1 MNEARPQE
9 FKSKALPLLD
19 EMYGVALRMTRH
31 PQVAED
37 LVAEA
42 FARGWKSL
50 EQFQPGTN
58 LRAWLYRI
66 MTNAYINDFRK
77 KNREPEKV
85 SVDAYEK
92 LDEFHLYNRLSTE
105 APAAPDP
112 VRDVI
117 ARLTNDDFRTALDA
131 LPEEFRTAIVLY
143 DLQGLSY
150 DDVAKALDVPI
161 GTVRSRLARGRRQ
174 LQAALYRH
182 AVDAG
187 LVGAQR

>member
-1 MNEARPQE
+1 MDEARQQE
-9 FKSKALPLLD
+9 FKAKALPLLD
-19 EMYGVALRMTRH
+19 EMYGVALRMTRN
-31 PQVAED
+31 PQIAED

-42 FARGWKSL
+42 FSRGWKSL
-50 EQFQPGTN
+50 DQFQPGTN

-66 MTNAYINDFRK
+66 LTNAYINDFRK

-92 LDEFHLYNRLSTE
+92 LDEFHLFNRLSAE

-117 ARLTNDDFRTALDA
+117 ARLTNDDFRAALDA

-150 DDVAKALDVPI
+150 DEVAKALDIPI

-187 LVGAQR
+187 LVEAQR